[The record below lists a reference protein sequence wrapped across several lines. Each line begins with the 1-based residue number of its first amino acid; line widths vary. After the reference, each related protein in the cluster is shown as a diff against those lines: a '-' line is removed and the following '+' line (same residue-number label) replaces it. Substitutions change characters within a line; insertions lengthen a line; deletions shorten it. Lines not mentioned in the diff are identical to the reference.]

1 MKQSFLFLFA
11 LLFSFSISAQDHEAT
26 LYFHD
31 GTDISGYASLKLDK
45 ASFYGLPQDKILFR
59 VSKDDEPDTWDQE
72 TITKIVFH
80 DFDFPRTFEYIE
92 IKFSNGNETCL
103 FELIT
108 EGEVNLYADAM
119 AAWNSKPKDPDQGSH
134 VLPDEKHLKVKRKN
148 ETKLTSFNGN
158 KKKIATYFNECPG
171 VIEILT
177 NNSVKAE
184 TLQEIVEYYNDLCI
198 GYDPASSAKKQKT
211 TGDTETEQED
221 GE

>member
-1 MKQSFLFLFA
+1 MKQSFLLLFA
-11 LLFSFSISAQDHEAT
+11 LLFSFSINAQDHEAT

-59 VSKDDEPDTWDQE
+59 VSKDEEPDTWDQE
-72 TITKIVFH
+72 TISKIVFH
-80 DFDFPRTFEYIE
+80 DFDFPRTFEYVE
-92 IKFSNGNETCL
+92 IKFSDGSETCL

-108 EGEVNLYADAM
+108 EGEVNLYAEAM

-134 VLPDEKHLKVKRKN
+134 ILPAEKYLKVKRKN

-177 NNSVKAE
+177 NNSVKSPILE
-184 TLQEIVEYYNDLCI
+184 EIVEYYNDLCI
-198 GYDPASSAKKQKT
+198 GYDPSKDVNKQKVVE
-211 TGDTETEQED
+211 ETDPEE